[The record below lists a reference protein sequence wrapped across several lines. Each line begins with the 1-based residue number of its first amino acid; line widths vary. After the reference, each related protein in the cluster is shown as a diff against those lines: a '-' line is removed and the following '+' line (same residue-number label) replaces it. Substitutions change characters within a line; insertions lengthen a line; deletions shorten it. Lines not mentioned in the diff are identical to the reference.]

1 MKDREMAFICAH
13 ASSSVFFR
21 NGTSPAGSPG
31 YPPLADV
38 LFDALALDEV
48 AAPMWLELSL
58 AVIVR
63 PPFVI
68 VRIGASTASLFF
80 GASSSFLVI
89 SAAVCLLT
97 VLSALLWEGGGS
109 SCVDTLDGFL
119 SVVAAAG
126 SSADFAASSGVDVA
140 AALDVDVA
148 FDDLF
153 LGFPHPVV
161 TLQHCI
167 CNFYILEVHCRKPFP
182 CAPSALHGA
191 G

>member
-1 MKDREMAFICAH
+1 MLHLGVEVYSLRTVSAAMNSGQKCLPMMQDTFICAH
-13 ASSSVFFR
+13 ASSSVSAAVKSESQILRISERERENVLFR

-89 SAAVCLLT
+89 SAAVCGLR
-97 VLSALLWEGGGS
+97 
-109 SCVDTLDGFL
+109 
-119 SVVAAAG
+119 
-126 SSADFAASSGVDVA
+126 GVNDVNA
-140 AALDVDVA
+140 
-148 FDDLF
+148 
-153 LGFPHPVV
+153 
-161 TLQHCI
+161 
-167 CNFYILEVHCRKPFP
+167 R
-182 CAPSALHGA
+182 S
-191 G
+191 